1 MNVERLRALAARV
14 ISDRKWVALD
24 FHLADHEL
32 TMVLVTPEEVQVIT
46 RRVTPFLARLIDRP
60 DQIHHATG
68 SDPARSYVAL
78 GRLLL
83 QEIEALVE
91 PDTFL
96 FIAPHGPLHDLPW
109 AALHLPES
117 GRPLAAAAIPVVVPT
132 LSTLALLWQQE
143 DLEEAGEEAREAG
156 LLLAISDFDGRR
168 QRLDAVIAEAER
180 LENVPDL
187 SVVSLREELATWEA
201 LLARAGNHGL
211 ARYRFWHVASHA
223 FHDQYSGRLSGVALY
238 DRDIWLDDLWRFAP
252 LPPLVVISA
261 CSAGKYGLFA
271 GDEPIGLV
279 TTALAAGARQVV
291 ASQRPVPDAEA
302 ATLTGYFYDAF
313 VQGRGAPEA
322 LALAQRAAMAEG
334 MPAAVWGHY
343 LCVGTP

>member
-1 MNVERLRALAARV
+1 V
-14 ISDRKWVALD
+14 IPDRRWVALD
-24 FHLADHEL
+24 FHLADHNL
-32 TMVLVTPEEVQVIT
+32 VIVLVTPEEVQVIT
-46 RRVTPFLARLIDRP
+46 RRVPPFLARLIDRP
-60 DQIHHATG
+60 DQIHSATG
-68 SDPARSYVAL
+68 SDPARSYMAL

-83 QEIEALVE
+83 KEIEALVE

-109 AALHLPES
+109 AALRLPES
-117 GRPLAAAAIPVVVPT
+117 GRPLAAAAIPMVVPT
-132 LSTLALLWQQE
+132 LSTLALLWQRE
-143 DLEEAGEEAREAG
+143 GTAATVTEKREAG
-156 LLLAISDFDGRR
+156 LLLAISDFGERR
-168 QRLDAVIAEAER
+168 QRLEAVIDEADR
-180 LENVPDL
+180 LENVPEL
-187 SVVSLREELATWEA
+187 GLVSLREEQATWDG
-201 LLARAGNHGL
+201 LLAHAGHRGL

-271 GDEPIGLV
+271 GDEPVGLV

-302 ATLTGYFYDAF
+302 AALTAHFYDAF
-313 VQGRGAPEA
+313 VQGQRAPEA